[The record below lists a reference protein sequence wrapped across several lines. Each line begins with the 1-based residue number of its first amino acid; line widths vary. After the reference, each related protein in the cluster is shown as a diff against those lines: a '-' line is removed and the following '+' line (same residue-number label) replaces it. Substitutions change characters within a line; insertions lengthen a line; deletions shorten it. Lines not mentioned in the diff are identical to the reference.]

1 MRARVDRVT
10 GRKRNAP
17 IYTKF
22 EATTQ
27 TCLASTEYHGRPGEP
42 VELYHVIYPRVQAIQ
57 PKPGGKGG
65 KSRKGVQSAHVPAP
79 YKKSGSYTQFKV
91 KKVKQAEVKSAFDKF
106 GKLLDKKRAKLTQ
119 AQKKL
124 VSQQKTQD
132 PGQRVGW
139 LIDDQS
145 LHVEAV
151 QVVGH
156 QPPATDPPAQA
167 LEVQQ
172 FIRAPCGE
180 LPTVGSGQFQLFV
193 TGPEVDEALL
203 ASTSALAIS
212 QVDDNPLASTSASAS
227 ASATSPQI
235 FSGSSATSG
244 IPTSQLDQ
252 TLVLGPASP
261 SVEAVST
268 LFGLQLTPEEQK
280 TVEKAGNLAAA
291 GSLSVRDL
299 TLSSSAISD
308 SAEPAPDSLFG
319 EQPDFESILHEEGAL
334 FVQPWDLWGF
344 DFDVGRLEFSHPD
357 VFSGDVTQE
366 PTLPSQQGATEE
378 QQGPGWTSHLPEE
391 FWDIRPILC
400 DDESS

>member
-1 MRARVDRVT
+1 MDRVM
-10 GRKRNAP
+10 GRKRNTP

-42 VELYHVIYPRVQAIQ
+42 VELHHVIYPSVRAIQ
-57 PKPGGKGG
+57 PKSASGKGG
-65 KSRKGVQSAHVPAP
+65 KSRKGVQAAHVPAP
-79 YKKSGSYTQFKV
+79 YKRSGAYTQFKV
-91 KKVKQAEVKSAFDKF
+91 KRVKQAEVKSAFDKF

-124 VSQQKTQD
+124 VSKQETQD
-132 PGQRVGW
+132 PGHRVGW

-145 LHVEAV
+145 MEVQAV
-151 QVVGH
+151 QVVGY

-193 TGPEVDEALL
+193 TGPEVDEALV
-203 ASTSALAIS
+203 ASTSALSIS
-212 QVDDNPLASTSASAS
+212 QVDQTPASTSASAS
-227 ASATSPQI
+227 ASATS
-235 FSGSSATSG
+235 
-244 IPTSQLDQ
+244 QLDQ
-252 TLVLGPASP
+252 TLAVGPASP

-268 LFGLQLTPEEQK
+268 LFGLQLTPEEQQ

-299 TLSSSAISD
+299 TLSSSAID

-319 EQPDFESILHEEGAL
+319 EQPDFETILHEEGAL
-334 FVQPWDLWGF
+334 FVQPWDLWDF

-366 PTLPSQQGATEE
+366 PTLPSLQGATGEE
-378 QQGPGWTSHLPEE
+378 QGSGWTSHLPEE

>member
-1 MRARVDRVT
+1 MKTRVDRVT

-27 TCLASTEYHGRPGEP
+27 TCLASTDYHGRPGEP
-42 VELYHVIYPRVQAIQ
+42 VELHHVIYPSVRAIQ
-57 PKPGGKGG
+57 PKSASGKGG
-65 KSRKGVQSAHVPAP
+65 KSRKGVQAAHVPAP
-79 YKKSGSYTQFKV
+79 YKRSGAYTQFKV
-91 KKVKQAEVKSAFDKF
+91 KRVKQAEVKSAFDKF

-132 PGQRVGW
+132 PGHRVGW

-145 LHVEAV
+145 MEVQAV
-151 QVVGH
+151 QVVGY

-235 FSGSSATSG
+235 FSGSPGPSG

-252 TLVLGPASP
+252 TLALGPASP

-299 TLSSSAISD
+299 TLSSSAID

-319 EQPDFESILHEEGAL
+319 EQPDFETILHEEGAL
-334 FVQPWDLWGF
+334 FVQPWDLWEF

-366 PTLPSQQGATEE
+366 PTLPSLQGATGEE
-378 QQGPGWTSHLPEE
+378 QGSGWTSHLPEE

>member
-1 MRARVDRVT
+1 MDRVM

-42 VELYHVIYPRVQAIQ
+42 VELHHVVYPSVRAIQ
-57 PKPGGKGG
+57 PKAASGKGG

-79 YKKSGSYTQFKV
+79 YKKSGAYTQFKV

-106 GKLLDKKRAKLTQ
+106 GRLLDKKRAKLTQ

-151 QVVGH
+151 QVVGY
-156 QPPATDPPAQA
+156 QPPATDPPAQP
-167 LEVQQ
+167 LEVQS

-212 QVDDNPLASTSASAS
+212 QVDETPLASTSA
-227 ASATSPQI
+227 TSPQI
-235 FSGSSATSG
+235 DSGSPATSG
-244 IPTSQLDQ
+244 IPTSQLDE
-252 TLVLGPASP
+252 TPALGPVSP
-261 SVEAVST
+261 SVEAVSN
-268 LFGLQLTPEEQK
+268 LFGLQLTPEEQE
-280 TVEKAGNLAAA
+280 TVERAGKLAA
-291 GSLSVRDL
+291 GIPSVRDL

-308 SAEPAPDSLFG
+308 SAEPAPDSLFA
-319 EQPDFESILHEEGAL
+319 EQPDFETILHEEGAL
-334 FVQPWDLWGF
+334 FVQPWDLWDF

-357 VFSGDVTQE
+357 VFTGDVTQE
-366 PTLPSQQGATEE
+366 PTLPSQQGASEE
-378 QQGPGWTSHLPEE
+378 QQGPGWTTHLSEE

>member
-1 MRARVDRVT
+1 MKTRVDRVT

-42 VELYHVIYPRVQAIQ
+42 VELHHVIYPSVRAIQ
-57 PKPGGKGG
+57 PKSASGKGG

-106 GKLLDKKRAKLTQ
+106 GRLLDKKRAKLTQ

-151 QVVGH
+151 QVVGY
-156 QPPATDPPAQA
+156 QPPATDPPAQP
-167 LEVQQ
+167 LEVQS

-212 QVDDNPLASTSASAS
+212 QVDETPLASTSA
-227 ASATSPQI
+227 TSPQI
-235 FSGSSATSG
+235 DSGSPATSG
-244 IPTSQLDQ
+244 IPTSQLDE
-252 TLVLGPASP
+252 TPALGPVSP
-261 SVEAVST
+261 SVEAVSN
-268 LFGLQLTPEEQK
+268 LFGLQLTPEEQE
-280 TVEKAGNLAAA
+280 TVERAGKLAA
-291 GSLSVRDL
+291 GIPSVRDL

-308 SAEPAPDSLFG
+308 SAEPVPDSLFA
-319 EQPDFESILHEEGAL
+319 EQPDFQSILDEEGDL
-334 FVQPWDLWGF
+334 FVQPWDLWDF
-344 DFDVGRLEFSHPD
+344 EFDVGRLDRAHPE
-357 VFSGDVTQE
+357 VFAGDVTE
-366 PTLPSQQGATEE
+366 VSKLPSQQCASEE
-378 QQGPGWTSHLPEE
+378 DQGPGWAVHLGEE
-391 FWDIRPILC
+391 YWDIRPILC

>member
-1 MRARVDRVT
+1 MKTRVDRVT

-27 TCLASTEYHGRPGEP
+27 TCLASTDYHGRPGEP
-42 VELYHVIYPRVQAIQ
+42 VELHHVIYPSVRAIQ
-57 PKPGGKGG
+57 PKSASGKGG
-65 KSRKGVQSAHVPAP
+65 KSRKGVQAAHVPAP
-79 YKKSGSYTQFKV
+79 YKRSGAYTQFKV
-91 KKVKQAEVKSAFDKF
+91 KRVKQAEVKSAFDKF

-124 VSQQKTQD
+124 VSKQETQD
-132 PGQRVGW
+132 PGHRVGW

-145 LHVEAV
+145 MEVQAV
-151 QVVGH
+151 QVVGY

-193 TGPEVDEALL
+193 TGPEVDEALV
-203 ASTSALAIS
+203 ASTSALSIS
-212 QVDDNPLASTSASAS
+212 QVDQTPASTSASAS
-227 ASATSPQI
+227 ASATSPQP
-235 FSGSSATSG
+235 GPSG
-244 IPTSQLDQ
+244 ISTSQSDQ
-252 TLVLGPASP
+252 TLALGPASP
-261 SVEAVST
+261 SVEAVSN

-299 TLSSSAISD
+299 TLSSSAID
-308 SAEPAPDSLFG
+308 SAEPAPDPLFG
-319 EQPDFESILHEEGAL
+319 DQPDFESVLHEEGAL
-334 FVQPWDLWGF
+334 FAPEWDIWSF

-357 VFSGDVTQE
+357 VFRGDVTQE
-366 PTLPSQQGATEE
+366 PTLPSLQGATGEE
-378 QQGPGWTSHLPEE
+378 QVPGWTSHLPEE

>member
-1 MRARVDRVT
+1 MDRVM
-10 GRKRNAP
+10 GRKRNTP

-42 VELYHVIYPRVQAIQ
+42 VELHHVVYPRVQAIQ
-57 PKPGGKGG
+57 PKSG
-65 KSRKGVQSAHVPAP
+65 KSRKAQQSAHVPAP

-91 KKVKQAEVKSAFDKF
+91 KKVKPSEVKNAFDKF
-106 GKLLDKKRAKLTQ
+106 GRVLDKKRAKLTQ

-132 PGQRVGW
+132 LGQRVGW

-151 QVVGH
+151 QVVGY
-156 QPPATDPPAQA
+156 QPPATDPPAQP
-167 LEVQQ
+167 LEVQS

-180 LPTVGSGQFQLFV
+180 LPTVGSGQFQFFV
-193 TGPEVDEALL
+193 SGPEVDETLL

-212 QVDDNPLASTSASAS
+212 QVDETSLAST
-227 ASATSPQI
+227 
-235 FSGSSATSG
+235 SATSG
-244 IPTSQLDQ
+244 IPTSQLDE
-252 TLVLGPASP
+252 TPALGPVSP

-268 LFGLQLTPEEQK
+268 LFGLQLTPEEQE
-280 TVEKAGNLAAA
+280 TVERVGNLAA
-291 GSLSVRDL
+291 GIPSVRDL

-308 SAEPAPDSLFG
+308 SAEPVPDSLFAD
-319 EQPDFESILHEEGAL
+319 QPDFQSILDEEGAL
-334 FVQPWDLWGF
+334 FVQPWDLWDF
-344 DFDVGRLEFSHPD
+344 DFDVGRLQFSHPD
-357 VFSGDVTQE
+357 VFAGDVTQE
-366 PTLPSQQGATEE
+366 PSQQGASEE
-378 QQGPGWTSHLPEE
+378 EQGPGWSAHLGEE
-391 FWDIRPILC
+391 YWDIRPILC

>member
-1 MRARVDRVT
+1 M
-10 GRKRNAP
+10 GRKMAP
-17 IYTKF
+17 IFTKF

-27 TCLASTEYHGRPGEP
+27 TSLASTVYDGQPGDP
-42 VELYHVIYPRVQAIQ
+42 VELHHVVYPRVQPIQ
-57 PKPGGKGG
+57 PKAGKG
-65 KSRKGVQSAHVPAP
+65 KSRKAHQSAHVPAP

-91 KKVKQAEVKSAFDKF
+91 KKVKPSEVKNAFDRF
-106 GKLLDKKRAKLTQ
+106 GRLLDKKRAKLTQ

-151 QVVGH
+151 QVVGY

-212 QVDDNPLASTSASAS
+212 QVDQTPASTSASAS
-227 ASATSPQI
+227 AIATSPQP
-235 FSGSSATSG
+235 GPSG
-244 IPTSQLDQ
+244 ISTSQSDQ
-252 TLVLGPASP
+252 TLALGPASP
-261 SVEAVST
+261 SVEAVSN

-334 FVQPWDLWGF
+334 FVQPWDLWDF

-357 VFSGDVTQE
+357 VFTGDVTQE
-366 PTLPSQQGATEE
+366 PTLPSQQGASEE
-378 QQGPGWTSHLPEE
+378 EQGPGWSAHLGEE
-391 FWDIRPILC
+391 YWDIRPILC

>member
-1 MRARVDRVT
+1 MKTRVDRVT

-42 VELYHVIYPRVQAIQ
+42 VELHHVIYPSVRAIQ
-57 PKPGGKGG
+57 PKSASGKGG

-151 QVVGH
+151 QVVGY
-156 QPPATDPPAQA
+156 QAPATDPPAQA

-193 TGPEVDEALL
+193 TGPEVDEALV
-203 ASTSALAIS
+203 ASTSALSIS
-212 QVDDNPLASTSASAS
+212 QVDQTPASTSASAS
-227 ASATSPQI
+227 AIATSPQP
-235 FSGSSATSG
+235 GPSG
-244 IPTSQLDQ
+244 ISTSQSDQ
-252 TLVLGPASP
+252 TLALGPASP
-261 SVEAVST
+261 SVEAVSN

-299 TLSSSAISD
+299 TLSSSAISG
-308 SAEPAPDSLFG
+308 SAEPVPDSLFA
-319 EQPDFESILHEEGAL
+319 EQPDFQSILDEEGDL
-334 FVQPWDLWGF
+334 FVQPWDLWDF
-344 DFDVGRLEFSHPD
+344 EFDVGRLDRAHPE
-357 VFSGDVTQE
+357 VFAGDVTE
-366 PTLPSQQGATEE
+366 VSKLPSQQCASEE
-378 QQGPGWTSHLPEE
+378 DQGPGWAVHLGEE
-391 FWDIRPILC
+391 FWDIRPLLC

>member
-1 MRARVDRVT
+1 MDRVM
-10 GRKRNAP
+10 GRKRNTP

-119 AQKKL
+119 AQKRI
-124 VSQQKTQD
+124 VSQQKSQD
-132 PGQRVGW
+132 PGQQVGW

-145 LHVEAV
+145 LHVEV
-151 QVVGH
+151 VEVVGY
-156 QPPATDPPAQA
+156 QPPATDPLAQP
-167 LEVQQ
+167 LDFQSFV
-172 FIRAPCGE
+172 RAPCGE
-180 LPTVGSGQFQLFV
+180 LPIASGQFQLFV
-193 TGPEVDEALL
+193 SGPQLDETPL
-203 ASTSALAIS
+203 ASTSGTIS
-212 QVDDNPLASTSASAS
+212 QVDETPLASTSA
-227 ASATSPQI
+227 TSPQI
-235 FSGSSATSG
+235 DSGSLATSG
-244 IPTSQLDQ
+244 ISTSQVDE
-252 TLVLGPASP
+252 TLALGPVSP
-261 SVEAVST
+261 SVEAISS
-268 LFGLQLTPEEQK
+268 LFGLQLTPEEQE
-280 TVEKAGNLAAA
+280 TVERVGKLAAGIPSA
-291 GSLSVRDL
+291 RDL
-299 TLSSSAISD
+299 TLSSSAIPGS
-308 SAEPAPDSLFG
+308 SEPVPDSLFA

-334 FVQPWDLWGF
+334 FVQPWDLWDF

-357 VFSGDVTQE
+357 VFAGDVTQE
-366 PTLPSQQGATEE
+366 PSQQGASEE
-378 QQGPGWTSHLPEE
+378 EQGPGWSAHLGEE
-391 FWDIRPILC
+391 YWDIRPILC

>member
-1 MRARVDRVT
+1 MDRVM
-10 GRKRNAP
+10 GRKRNTP

-132 PGQRVGW
+132 LGQRVGW

-151 QVVGH
+151 QVVGY
-156 QPPATDPPAQA
+156 QPPATDPPAQP
-167 LEVQQ
+167 LEVQS

-212 QVDDNPLASTSASAS
+212 QVDETPLASTSALAISQVDETSLAS
-227 ASATSPQI
+227 T
-235 FSGSSATSG
+235 SATSG
-244 IPTSQLDQ
+244 IPTSQLDE
-252 TLVLGPASP
+252 TPALGPVSP

-268 LFGLQLTPEEQK
+268 LFGLQLTPEEQE
-280 TVEKAGNLAAA
+280 TVERVGNLAA
-291 GSLSVRDL
+291 GIPSVRDL

-308 SAEPAPDSLFG
+308 SAEPVPDSLFA

-334 FVQPWDLWGF
+334 FVQPWDLWDF
-344 DFDVGRLEFSHPD
+344 DFDVGRLQFSHPD
-357 VFSGDVTQE
+357 VFAGDVTQE
-366 PTLPSQQGATEE
+366 PSQQGASEE
-378 QQGPGWTSHLPEE
+378 EQGPGWSAHLGEE
-391 FWDIRPILC
+391 YWDIRPILC